1 MVQEEQKQ
9 DWKAWLT
16 LVALA
21 LVWGSS
27 FILIKKTLVT
37 YNAVETGSLRI
48 FVAFLGLSPLLIR
61 QSRKIPWRKWRH
73 LLIVCLAG
81 TGFPVF
87 LFANAQTVLPSSL
100 TGILNSTVPI
110 FTLLLGFLVFGVRM
124 KTNSII
130 GVIVGFVGATL
141 ILTGGQQGIAID
153 ENALYGILVLLAAF
167 CYATSMNTI
176 KQFLNEV
183 DSISIAS
190 STFIVLGPL
199 SGIYLF
205 AFSEVPTKTMEI
217 EGAWKSLAAVTLLAI
232 VGTFLAKIIFFNLVQ
247 RTDAVFSSMVT
258 YMIPIVALFWGW
270 LDGEEIVWL
279 HLVGM
284 ALILLAVYLVRK
296 RQRKKMQKAKSRQ
309 EVSTVN
315 NQVRSSG

>member
-1 MVQEEQKQ
+1 MEQEEQKQ
-9 DWKAWLT
+9 DWKAWVT
-16 LVALA
+16 LAVLA

-48 FVAFLGLSPLLIR
+48 FIAFLGLSPLLLKRIK
-61 QSRKIPWRKWRH
+61 KIPWHKWKY

-110 FTLLLGFLVFGVRM
+110 FTLLLGLLVFRVPMRMNAVLGV
-124 KTNSII
+124 II
-130 GVIVGFVGATL
+130 GFLGATL
-141 ILTGGQQGIAID
+141 ILTGGEQGIAID
-153 ENALYGILVLLAAF
+153 ENARYGILVLLAAF

-176 KQFLNEV
+176 KGYLNDV

-190 STFIVLGPL
+190 STFLILGPL
-199 SGIYLF
+199 TGIYLF
-205 AFSEVPTKTMEI
+205 GFSDVPAKTVEL
-217 EGAWKSLAAVTLLAI
+217 EGAWRSLAAVALLAI
-232 VGTFLAKIIFFNLVQ
+232 VGTFMAKIIFFKLVQ

-270 LDGEEIVWL
+270 LDGEQIVWL
-279 HLVGM
+279 HLMGM

-296 RQRKKMQKAKSRQ
+296 RQRNKKQSIESRR
-309 EVSTVN
+309 EVSAAN
-315 NQVRSSG
+315 G

>member
-1 MVQEEQKQ
+1 MVQEEQQQ
-9 DWKAWLT
+9 DWKAWIT
-16 LVALA
+16 LAILA

-48 FVAFLGLSPLLIR
+48 FIAFLGLSPLLMR
-61 QSRKIPWRKWRH
+61 QIKKIPWHKWKY

-110 FTLLLGFLVFGVRM
+110 FTLLLGLLVFRVPMR
-124 KTNSII
+124 TNAVI
-130 GVIVGFVGATL
+130 GVLVGFAGATL
-141 ILTGGQQGIAID
+141 ILTGGDQGIAVD
-153 ENALYGILVLLAAF
+153 KNALYGVLVLLAAF

-176 KQFLNEV
+176 KRHLNEV

-190 STFIVLGPL
+190 STFLLLGPL
-199 SGIYLF
+199 TGIYLF
-205 AFSEVPTKTMEI
+205 GFSEVPTKTI
-217 EGAWKSLAAVTLLAI
+217 EVQGAWRSLAAVSLLAI
-232 VGTFLAKIIFFNLVQ
+232 VGTFLAKIIFFKLVQ

-270 LDGEEIVWL
+270 LDGEQIVWL
-279 HLVGM
+279 HLLGM
-284 ALILLAVYLVRK
+284 ALILMAVYLVRK
-296 RQRKKMQKAKSRQ
+296 RQRKKTQKVQPGQ
-309 EVSTVN
+309 EVAPAN
-315 NQVRSSG
+315 N